1 MEFKKIYK
9 FFPFFS
15 EKRKVTTNE
24 IIVDNKAKANLPKSE
39 EAWLRGLTDGHDE
52 WKKVQEQEKALFMAK
67 KGYQLELAKRRKLLV
82 EQNAEIDVIANKI
95 HVQSERINTD
105 IPKAELLY
113 TPPKS
118 GDLKLS

>member
-1 MEFKKIYK
+1 M
-9 FFPFFS
+9 
-15 EKRKVTTNE
+15 
-24 IIVDNKAKANLPKSE
+24 DNKAKANLPKSE

-67 KGYQLELAKRRKLLV
+67 KGFQLELAKKRKLLA
-82 EQNAEIDVIANKI
+82 EQIAEIDVIANKI
-95 HVQSERINTD
+95 HIQSEKINTD

-113 TPPKS
+113 TPPQS